1 MRTLRSLAALLIIG
15 SLTFTVG
22 STDALAKKKKTATA
36 DMVNIKLT
44 NIAEADTKVFQP
56 AMDIHN
62 SLNDIETTLAQ
73 GTTDLNSALGTTDG
87 TPFADALA
95 DLKTQA
101 GDALKVEMDGITPK
115 VSLDTSVTVPE
126 NVQNAVTSLQ
136 GFMDAHIAALDK
148 TKDLPAQAQALVA
161 AAATLDPSALAQQAG
176 SNVLDIA
183 KILKTLNSNLSAIK
197 TTPERVTN
205 VIGKLTADLDAV
217 KGLAN

>member
-1 MRTLRSLAALLIIG
+1 MRTLRSLAALLIVG

-36 DMVNIKLT
+36 DMVNIELT
-44 NIAEADTKVFQP
+44 NIAEADSKVFQP
-56 AMDIHN
+56 AMDLHN

-73 GTTDLNSALGTTDG
+73 GNTALDSALGIAEG
-87 TPFADALA
+87 TPFADAMA

-101 GDALKVEMDGITPK
+101 GSALKVEMDGMTPK
-115 VSLDTSVTVPE
+115 VSLDTSVSVPE

-148 TKDLPAQAQALVA
+148 TKDLPAQAQALVTA
-161 AAATLDPSALAQQAG
+161 AASLDPSALAQQAG
-176 SNVLDIA
+176 ANVLEAA
-183 KILKTLNSNLSAIK
+183 KILKTLTSNLSAIK